1 MIRWMVMPLYKQR
14 CFGGRKKIA
23 ELERPG
29 GKYGKLFDSTGIGQL
44 DCNRDHCDHFDPGNP
59 YDSQTYERGRRLL
72 WRTKG
77 KGTKEKMDG
86 PKLRE
91 LTVHIEGMHCQ
102 NCKNRIEKHVN
113 ELDGV
118 ICKVKLNKKIAVV
131 SLYKDVDESLI
142 KDTIEK
148 LDFTVVGME

>member
-1 MIRWMVMPLYKQR
+1 MVNYLAAQTSGNWIAIVIIVIILIPAIRTTVKHMKGEGH
-14 CFGGRKKIA
+14 CCGGPKEKVPKK
-23 ELERPG
+23 
-29 GKYGKLFDSTGIGQL
+29 
-44 DCNRDHCDHFDPGNP
+44 
-59 YDSQTYERGRRLL
+59 
-72 WRTKG
+72 
-77 KGTKEKMDG
+77 KMDG

>member
-1 MIRWMVMPLYKQR
+1 MVNYLTAQASGNWIAIVIIVIILIPAIRATVKHMKGEGD
-14 CFGGRKKIA
+14 CCGGPKEKVPKK
-23 ELERPG
+23 
-29 GKYGKLFDSTGIGQL
+29 
-44 DCNRDHCDHFDPGNP
+44 
-59 YDSQTYERGRRLL
+59 
-72 WRTKG
+72 
-77 KGTKEKMDG
+77 KMDG

-91 LTVHIEGMHCQ
+91 LTV
-102 NCKNRIEKHVN
+102 RIEKHVN

>member
-1 MIRWMVMPLYKQR
+1 MVNYLAAQTSGNWIAIVIIVIILIPAIRTTVKHMKGEGD
-14 CFGGRKKIA
+14 CCGG
-23 ELERPG
+23 P
-29 GKYGKLFDSTGIGQL
+29 
-44 DCNRDHCDHFDPGNP
+44 
-59 YDSQTYERGRRLL
+59 
-72 WRTKG
+72 
-77 KGTKEKMDG
+77 KE
-86 PKLRE
+86 KLRE

>member
-1 MIRWMVMPLYKQR
+1 MIILTK
-14 CFGGRKKIA
+14 
-23 ELERPG
+23 
-29 GKYGKLFDSTGIGQL
+29 STAPA
-44 DCNRDHCDHFDPGNP
+44 CRSW
-59 YDSQTYERGRRLL
+59 Y
-72 WRTKG
+72 
-77 KGTKEKMDG
+77 
-86 PKLRE
+86 
-91 LTVHIEGMHCQ
+91 
-102 NCKNRIEKHVN
+102 RIEKHVN

>member
-1 MIRWMVMPLYKQR
+1 MVNYLAAQTSGNWIAIVIIVIILIPAIRTTVKHMKGEGDYCEGPKEKVP
-14 CFGGRKKIA
+14 KK
-23 ELERPG
+23 
-29 GKYGKLFDSTGIGQL
+29 
-44 DCNRDHCDHFDPGNP
+44 
-59 YDSQTYERGRRLL
+59 
-72 WRTKG
+72 
-77 KGTKEKMDG
+77 KMDG

>member
-1 MIRWMVMPLYKQR
+1 MIRWMVMPLYEQQ
-14 CFGGRKKIA
+14 CFRERKKIA
-23 ELERPG
+23 ELERSG
-29 GKYGKLFDSTGIGQL
+29 GKYGKLFGSTDIGQL
-44 DCNRDHCDHFDPGNP
+44 DCDCILIPAI
-59 YDSQTYERGRRLL
+59 
-72 WRTKG
+72 RTTVKHMKG
-77 KGTKEKMDG
+77 EGDCCGGPKEKVPKKKMDG

>member
-1 MIRWMVMPLYKQR
+1 MVNYLTAQASGNWIAIVIIVIILIPAIRTTVKHMKGEAD
-14 CFGGRKKIA
+14 CCGGPKEKVPKK
-23 ELERPG
+23 
-29 GKYGKLFDSTGIGQL
+29 
-44 DCNRDHCDHFDPGNP
+44 
-59 YDSQTYERGRRLL
+59 
-72 WRTKG
+72 
-77 KGTKEKMDG
+77 KMDG

>member
-1 MIRWMVMPLYKQR
+1 MVNYLTAQASGNWIAIVIIVIILIPAIRTTVKHMKGEGD
-14 CFGGRKKIA
+14 CCGGPKEKVPKKKV
-23 ELERPG
+23 P
-29 GKYGKLFDSTGIGQL
+29 KK
-44 DCNRDHCDHFDPGNP
+44 
-59 YDSQTYERGRRLL
+59 
-72 WRTKG
+72 
-77 KGTKEKMDG
+77 KMDG

-102 NCKNRIEKHVN
+102 NFKNRIEKHVN

>member
-1 MIRWMVMPLYKQR
+1 MVNYLAAQTSGNWIAIVIIVIILIPAIRTTVKHMKGEGD
-14 CFGGRKKIA
+14 CCGGPKEQVPKK
-23 ELERPG
+23 
-29 GKYGKLFDSTGIGQL
+29 
-44 DCNRDHCDHFDPGNP
+44 
-59 YDSQTYERGRRLL
+59 
-72 WRTKG
+72 
-77 KGTKEKMDG
+77 KMDG

>member
-1 MIRWMVMPLYKQR
+1 MVNYLTAQASGNWIAIVIIVIILIPAIRTTVKHMKGE
-14 CFGGRKKIA
+14 GGCCGGPKEKVPKK
-23 ELERPG
+23 
-29 GKYGKLFDSTGIGQL
+29 
-44 DCNRDHCDHFDPGNP
+44 
-59 YDSQTYERGRRLL
+59 
-72 WRTKG
+72 
-77 KGTKEKMDG
+77 KMDG

>member
-1 MIRWMVMPLYKQR
+1 MVNYLAAQASGNWIAIVIIVIILIPAIRTTVKHMKGEGDCCGGPKEMVPK
-14 CFGGRKKIA
+14 KKI
-23 ELERPG
+23 
-29 GKYGKLFDSTGIGQL
+29 
-44 DCNRDHCDHFDPGNP
+44 
-59 YDSQTYERGRRLL
+59 
-72 WRTKG
+72 
-77 KGTKEKMDG
+77 DG

>member
-1 MIRWMVMPLYKQR
+1 MVNYLTAQASGNWIAIVIIVIILIPAIRTTVKHMKGEGD
-14 CFGGRKKIA
+14 CCGRPK
-23 ELERPG
+23 E
-29 GKYGKLFDSTGIGQL
+29 KLP
-44 DCNRDHCDHFDPGNP
+44 N
-59 YDSQTYERGRRLL
+59 
-72 WRTKG
+72 K
-77 KGTKEKMDG
+77 KMDG

>member
-59 YDSQTYERGRRLL
+59 YDSQTYERGRRLVP
-72 WRTKG
+72 K
-77 KGTKEKMDG
+77 KKMDG

>member
-1 MIRWMVMPLYKQR
+1 MVNYLTAQASGNWIAIVIIVIILIPAIRATVKHMKGEGD
-14 CFGGRKKIA
+14 CCGGPKENVPKK
-23 ELERPG
+23 
-29 GKYGKLFDSTGIGQL
+29 
-44 DCNRDHCDHFDPGNP
+44 
-59 YDSQTYERGRRLL
+59 
-72 WRTKG
+72 
-77 KGTKEKMDG
+77 KMDG

>member
-1 MIRWMVMPLYKQR
+1 MVNYLTAQASGNWIAIVIIVIILIPAIRTTVKHMKGEGD
-14 CFGGRKKIA
+14 CCGG
-23 ELERPG
+23 P
-29 GKYGKLFDSTGIGQL
+29 
-44 DCNRDHCDHFDPGNP
+44 
-59 YDSQTYERGRRLL
+59 
-72 WRTKG
+72 
-77 KGTKEKMDG
+77 KEKV
-86 PKLRE
+86 PKK

>member
-29 GKYGKLFDSTGIGQL
+29 GKYGKI
-44 DCNRDHCDHFDPGNP
+44 
-59 YDSQTYERGRRLL
+59 E
-72 WRTKG
+72 
-77 KGTKEKMDG
+77 G

-91 LTVHIEGMHCQ
+91 RTVHIEGMHCQ

>member
-29 GKYGKLFDSTGIGQL
+29 GKYGKLFDSTGIG
-44 DCNRDHCDHFDPGNP
+44 P
-59 YDSQTYERGRRLL
+59 
-72 WRTKG
+72 
-77 KGTKEKMDG
+77 KEKVPKKKMDG

>member
-44 DCNRDHCDHFDPGNP
+44 DCNRDHCDHFDPGN
-59 YDSQTYERGRRLL
+59 
-72 WRTKG
+72 
-77 KGTKEKMDG
+77 

>member
-29 GKYGKLFDSTGIGQL
+29 GKYGKLFDSTSGNWIAIVIIVIILIPAIRTTVKHMKGEG
-44 DCNRDHCDHFDPGNP
+44 DCCGGP
-59 YDSQTYERGRRLL
+59 
-72 WRTKG
+72 
-77 KGTKEKMDG
+77 KEKVPKKKMDG

>member
-1 MIRWMVMPLYKQR
+1 MVNYLTAQASGNWIAIVIIVIILIPAIRTTVKHMKGEGD
-14 CFGGRKKIA
+14 CCGGPKEKVPKK
-23 ELERPG
+23 
-29 GKYGKLFDSTGIGQL
+29 
-44 DCNRDHCDHFDPGNP
+44 
-59 YDSQTYERGRRLL
+59 
-72 WRTKG
+72 
-77 KGTKEKMDG
+77 KMDG

-148 LDFTVVGME
+148 LDFTVVGIE

>member
-1 MIRWMVMPLYKQR
+1 MIILIPAIRTTVKHMKGEGD
-14 CFGGRKKIA
+14 CCGGPKEKVPKKKI
-23 ELERPG
+23 
-29 GKYGKLFDSTGIGQL
+29 
-44 DCNRDHCDHFDPGNP
+44 
-59 YDSQTYERGRRLL
+59 
-72 WRTKG
+72 
-77 KGTKEKMDG
+77 DG

>member
-1 MIRWMVMPLYKQR
+1 MVNYLTAQASGNWIAIVIIVIILIPAIRTTVKHMKGEGDCCVGPKEKVP
-14 CFGGRKKIA
+14 KK
-23 ELERPG
+23 
-29 GKYGKLFDSTGIGQL
+29 
-44 DCNRDHCDHFDPGNP
+44 
-59 YDSQTYERGRRLL
+59 
-72 WRTKG
+72 
-77 KGTKEKMDG
+77 KMDG